1 MKTNNIKLNETSEHF
16 RRVIV
21 YCINKALQDDRRRYM
36 SEFQPDSTNA
46 IPHLIGDWINKNI
59 KIHLACEEIE
69 VVDFKRKNWSG
80 RILIERDR
88 RCTYTVMRA
97 ERLREVTRDIANGK
111 RTTLHYLQTLIYT
124 FNSGFKPPVEQIT
137 IFNDIESSIDTEYLE
152 KDFDDIFHGAIGSDE
167 GYCHCVVLYDTD
179 HFNLTEAAIVVLDKN
194 FNEVERLSL
203 NEYIK
208 PDFALLTKQISEDRQ
223 EYTEA
228 ETEEDSANL
237 ISLRSDE
244 TDETPVEHRHK
255 RKKA

>member
-1 MKTNNIKLNETSEHF
+1 MNTNNFKLNETSEHF

-21 YCINKALQDDRRRYM
+21 YCIDKALQDDRRRYM
-36 SEFQPDSTNA
+36 DDFQPDSTNA

-80 RILIERDR
+80 RISIDRGR

-97 ERLREVTRDIANGK
+97 ERLREVTRDIMNGK

-124 FNSGFKPPVEQIT
+124 LNSELEAPVEQIPL
-137 IFNDIESSIDTEYLE
+137 FEDVESSFDNEYLE
-152 KDFDDIFHGAIGSDE
+152 KDFGDIFHGAIGAEE
-167 GYCHCVVLYDTD
+167 GYCHCIVLYDTE
-179 HFNLTEAAIVVLDKN
+179 HFNLTEAAIVILDKN
-194 FNEVERLSL
+194 FNEVDRLAL

-208 PDFALLTKQISEDRQ
+208 PDFALLTEQTTEDRQ
-223 EYTEA
+223 EYAEA

-244 TDETPVEHRHK
+244 TDETPAELRHK
-255 RKKA
+255 KKKA